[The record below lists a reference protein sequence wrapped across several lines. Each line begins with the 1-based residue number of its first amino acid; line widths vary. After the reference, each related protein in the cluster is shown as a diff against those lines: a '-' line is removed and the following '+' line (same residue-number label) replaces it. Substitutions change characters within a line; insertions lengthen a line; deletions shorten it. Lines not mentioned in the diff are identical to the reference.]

1 MAEKKKKDQQQQAV
15 ISPPNLVVATFLVV
29 GTSPLVIHKFS
40 KKAQEQMMADQEAGD
55 TKKSKNKR
63 QPKDF
68 EALYEAA
75 KYVSPEGW
83 CGIPA
88 TAFRGSLIS
97 ACRIAGFV
105 MTRAKLSLFVIADGV
120 DKETGY
126 PIVRITKGEPE
137 MHVAPA
143 RNDNSSI
150 DLRSRPM
157 WREWQCDLMIR
168 YDADQFTL
176 NDVANLLR
184 RAGEQVGICEGRN
197 DSKKSLTGMG
207 WGSFMIADGS
217 AKAEAAE

>member
-143 RNDNSSI
+143 RNDNGSI